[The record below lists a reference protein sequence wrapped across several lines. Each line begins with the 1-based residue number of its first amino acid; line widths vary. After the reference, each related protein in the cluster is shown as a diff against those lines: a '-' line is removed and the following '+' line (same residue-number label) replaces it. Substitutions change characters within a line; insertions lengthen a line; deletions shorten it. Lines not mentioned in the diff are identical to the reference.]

1 MKRIIS
7 ILVLSLLPQLSQSAV
22 CFDQGN
28 YSGFGMFKD
37 SGGNLR
43 TYEHRAY
50 VKSSTQ
56 VENHFKWPEQEV
68 RLSYEIRGDQVF
80 VNHSSAPSGSIEC
93 RFGSTLLKL
102 SDSSTRLIEEWISV
116 GNYLLVSG
124 EKTVSGQTI
133 KYVELLIQDGNVE
146 L

>member
-1 MKRIIS
+1 LFRLS
-7 ILVLSLLPQLSQSAV
+7 TLSLLPQLGQSAV

-37 SGGNLR
+37 SSGIVR
-43 TYEHRAY
+43 TYEHRAN

-56 VENHFKWPEQEV
+56 VENHFKWPQQEV
-68 RLSYEIRGDQVF
+68 RLNYEIRGDQVF
-80 VNHSSAPSGSIEC
+80 VNQSAAPSGTIEC
-93 RFGSTLLKL
+93 RLGSTLLKL
-102 SDSSTRLIEEWISV
+102 SDSSTKLTEEWISV

-133 KYVELLIQDGNVE
+133 SYVELLIQNGSVE
-146 L
+146 P